1 MLAPTNQPILAAL
14 SVLLLARTKSR
25 SRFSFLGLRLVSI
38 NWLDTWLIEKE
49 VMLLSYDGKINNLST
64 VAYHRCEVGKTL
76 QGGDCDLSGKVG
88 FEGLLLCERHAR
100 LIEAQDC
107 IRLLKGIVSSL
118 GLCLRS
124 IPLRKHKD
132 FSVLVRAQ
140 QAQATRE
147 LAQAYEDLRWAT
159 TFR

>member
-1 MLAPTNQPILAAL
+1 
-14 SVLLLARTKSR
+14 
-25 SRFSFLGLRLVSI
+25 
-38 NWLDTWLIEKE
+38 
-49 VMLLSYDGKINNLST
+49 MLLSYDDKINDLSA
-64 VAYHRCEVGKTL
+64 VAYHRCELGKTL
-76 QGGDCDLSGKVG
+76 QGGDCDLAGKVV
-88 FEGLLLCERHAR
+88 FEGLLLCERHAG
-100 LIEAQDC
+100 LIEAQDR
-107 IRLLKGIVSSL
+107 ISLLKGIVSSL

-147 LAQAYEDLRWAT
+147 LARAYEGLIRAT

>member
-1 MLAPTNQPILAAL
+1 
-14 SVLLLARTKSR
+14 
-25 SRFSFLGLRLVSI
+25 
-38 NWLDTWLIEKE
+38 
-49 VMLLSYDGKINNLST
+49 MLLSYDGKVKDLCT
-64 VAYHRCEVGKTL
+64 VAYHRCEVSKTL

-100 LIEAQDC
+100 QIEAQDR
-107 IRLLKGIVSSL
+107 ISLLEGIVSSL

-147 LAQAYEDLRWAT
+147 LARAYEDLRLTT